1 MAVTSVIRFVI
12 VDPTMHTVEKRRCY
26 SHQNSFSPY
35 ICYILTLSYVTSV
48 DEYGRPFIILKEQ
61 QAKARVK
68 GLEATK
74 SNILA
79 ARSISNILRTS
90 LGPKGMDKLLVSPDG
105 DVTIT
110 NDGATIMGQMEIH
123 HQVAKLM
130 VELSASQ
137 DDEIG
142 DGTTGVVVLAG
153 ALLEQAETLL
163 NKGIHPVRIAR
174 GFEAAA
180 EVAIKHL
187 AEIAE
192 KVEFTKDNLEPLL
205 RTARTTLNSKILQP
219 HKAEMG
225 KIAVDAVMSVADLER
240 NDVNFDMIR
249 MEGKTG
255 GSLQDT
261 RLVNGIVLD
270 KEFSHPQMPTTVKDA
285 KLCILTCPLE
295 PPKPKTKHKLEIS
308 SAEAYEE
315 LYKQEQNYFK
325 DMIQKI
331 KDSGSNLVIC
341 QWGFDDEANHL
352 LLQHEL
358 PAVRWV
364 GGVEIEH
371 VAMATGGRIV
381 ARVEE
386 LSADKLGT
394 AGTVEQLSL
403 GTNSSRRQERILVL
417 KDCANSS
424 AVTVLVRGGNKMIV
438 EEAKR
443 SLHDAMCV
451 VRNLIKDNRVVYGG
465 GSAEIACSLAVSKY
479 ADTVTGVDQYAIRA
493 FADALDDIPLALA
506 ENAGLSPIEEV
517 AACKSRQ
524 VKENNPKIGL
534 NVMAADDAEL
544 KTSEVDGYHSQD
556 MRDTAVFETLIGK
569 QQQLQLAA
577 QVVKMILKI
586 DDVISQGQYQ

>member
-1 MAVTSVIRFVI
+1 MV
-12 VDPTMHTVEKRRCY
+12 Y
-26 SHQNSFSPY
+26 
-35 ICYILTLSYVTSV
+35 
-48 DEYGRPFIILKEQ
+48 DEYGRPFVILKEQ
-61 QAKARVK
+61 QSKNRIK
-68 GLEATK
+68 GIEATK
-74 SNILA
+74 ANILA

-110 NDGATIMGQMEIH
+110 NDGATILSQMEIH
-123 HQVAKLM
+123 QQVARLM
-130 VELSASQ
+130 VELSSSQ

-153 ALLEQAETLL
+153 ALLEQAEILL

-174 GFEAAA
+174 GFEAASL
-180 EVAIKHL
+180 VAIEQL
-187 AEIAE
+187 AKISE
-192 KVEFTKDNLEPLL
+192 KVNFSKDNLEPLL
-205 RTARTTLNSKILQP
+205 TTAKTTLSSKILQP
-219 HKAEMG
+219 HKEQMAQ
-225 KIAVDAVMSVADLER
+225 IAVKAILDVADLER
-240 NDVNFDMIR
+240 HDVNFDMIR

-255 GSLQDT
+255 GSLRDT
-261 RLVNGIVLD
+261 KLVNGLVLD
-270 KEFSHPQMPTTVKDA
+270 KEFSHPQMPTVIENA

-295 PPKPKTKHKLEIS
+295 PPKPKTKHKLQID

-315 LYKQEQNYFK
+315 LYEQEQKYFR

-331 KDSGSNLVIC
+331 KDSGANLVIC

-352 LLQHEL
+352 LLQKEL

-371 VAMATGGRIV
+371 IAIATGGRIV

-386 LSADKLGT
+386 LTPDKLGT
-394 AGTVEQLSL
+394 AGKVKQISM
-403 GTNSSRRQERILVL
+403 GTNNSRQQDRILIL
-417 KDCANSS
+417 EDCANQK

-438 EEAKR
+438 DEAKR

-451 VRNLIKDNRVVYGG
+451 VRNLVKDNRVVYGG
-465 GSAEIACSLAVSKY
+465 GSAEISCSLAIKKH

-517 AACKSRQ
+517 TAIKSRQ
-524 VKENNPKIGL
+524 VKEGNPTIGL
-534 NVMAADDAEL
+534 GLLPHDHTENITKSSNDDHTMDMKEL
-544 KTSEVDGYHSQD
+544 G
-556 MRDTAVFETLIGK
+556 VFETLIGK
-569 QQQLQLAA
+569 QQQMQLAA

-586 DDVISQGQYQ
+586 DDVISQGEYQ

>member
-1 MAVTSVIRFVI
+1 MSMV
-12 VDPTMHTVEKRRCY
+12 Y
-26 SHQNSFSPY
+26 
-35 ICYILTLSYVTSV
+35 
-48 DEYGRPFIILKEQ
+48 DEYGRPFVILKEQ
-61 QAKARVK
+61 QAKNRVK
-68 GLEATK
+68 GVDATK

-110 NDGATIMGQMEIH
+110 NDGATIMQQMEIH

-130 VELSASQ
+130 VELSSSQ

-153 ALLEQAETLL
+153 SLLEQAEILL

-174 GFEAAA
+174 GFETAAQ
-180 EVAIKHL
+180 VAIQHL
-187 AEIAE
+187 ETIADRVKFSE
-192 KVEFTKDNLEPLL
+192 ENLEPLVE
-205 RTARTTLNSKILQP
+205 TAKTTLNSKILQP
-219 HKAEMG
+219 FKVKMAQ
-225 KIAVDAVMSVADLER
+225 IAVDAVIGVADLER

-255 GSLQDT
+255 GSLEDT
-261 RLVNGIVLD
+261 ALVNGIVLD
-270 KEFSHPQMPTTVKDA
+270 KEFSHPQMPTEVKDA

-295 PPKPKTKHKLEIS
+295 PPKPKTKHKLQIN

-315 LYKQEQNYFK
+315 LYQQEQNYFK

-331 KDSGSNLVIC
+331 KDSGANLVLC

-352 LLQHEL
+352 LLQQDL

-371 VAMATGGRIV
+371 VAIATGGRIV
-381 ARVEE
+381 PRVEE
-386 LSADKLGT
+386 LGPDKLGT
-394 AGTVEQLSL
+394 AGTVRQISI
-403 GTNSSRRQERILVL
+403 GTNNSRRQERILL
-417 KDCANSS
+417 LENCANQK

-438 EEAKR
+438 DEAKR
-443 SLHDAMCV
+443 SLHDAICV
-451 VRNLIKDNRVVYGG
+451 VRNLVRDNRVVYGG
-465 GSAEIACSLAVSKY
+465 GSAEISCSIAVKKY
-479 ADTVTGVDQYAIRA
+479 ADTVVGVDQYAIRA

-517 AACKSRQ
+517 AAIKSRQ
-524 VKENNPKIGL
+524 VKEDCPTIGL
-534 NVMAADDAEL
+534 GLLSVDKVTL
-544 KTSEVDGYHSQD
+544 KSVGEKTYHSTN
-556 MRDTAVFETLIGK
+556 MKEVGVFETLIGK

-586 DDVISQGQYQ
+586 DDVISQGNYQ